1 MQLAD
6 DALLL
11 VKDDKNLLDEVVHV
25 VGKYGHHGTV
35 YRSSADSEQA
45 TLAGLPDGWAL
56 IDDVQLY
63 AIPQGVQRLDLH
75 ALVPL
80 TTAQL
85 NLSGGLKMPG
95 RIRKWSSLHPPEI
108 RAAVAEAEEMS
119 ITLDRAWRRACARSK
134 LDERPLRRWWCRSLA
149 WV

>member
-1 MQLAD
+1 M
-6 DALLL
+6 
-11 VKDDKNLLDEVVHV
+11 

-35 YRSSADSEQA
+35 YRSSADPEQA

-119 ITLDRAWRRACARSK
+119 ITLTE
-134 LDERPLRRWWCRSLA
+134 LGEERVHVRNWTEPFPRWWCRSPA

>member
-1 MQLAD
+1 M
-6 DALLL
+6 
-11 VKDDKNLLDEVVHV
+11 
-25 VGKYGHHGTV
+25 
-35 YRSSADSEQA
+35 
-45 TLAGLPDGWAL
+45 
-56 IDDVQLY
+56 QLY

-119 ITLDRAWRRACARSK
+119 IALSQLGEERVPVATWSEPVSAMVVPLAGLGLTDGDYEIELAVNGTRSPSALCACGQVRRRMLSTGRPARG
-134 LDERPLRRWWCRSLA
+134 
-149 WV
+149 